1 MSREVPDNDLM
12 QQAIAGDRGALSS
25 LLLEHYDDLHRHIA
39 ARISNHLQGLVRADD
54 ILQQTFVRVAQ
65 RISDFEPQ
73 HDGAFRAWLKTIA
86 ENLLRDAEKRR
97 RRERRAPSE
106 FGYGSVGAHPQRG
119 GLVDRLAGD
128 HTTPARGVQRRD
140 NIVHMKAAMQQL
152 PGEQREVIRRRYLLG
167 QSLEEIA
174 NALGCSKD
182 AARGMCYRA
191 RQRLRTHMGRSSLYF
206 SG

>member
-1 MSREVPDNDLM
+1 MSPPASDNDRL
-12 QQAIAGDRGALSS
+12 QQAIDGDRAALSS
-25 LLLEHYDDLHRHIA
+25 LLLEHYDGLHRHIT
-39 ARISNHLQGLVRADD
+39 ARISNQLQGLVRADD

-65 RISDFEPQ
+65 RISTFEPH

-106 FGYGSVGAHPQRG
+106 IGAGPLSNQG
-119 GLVDRLAGD
+119 GRAGRMDRLAGD
-128 HTTPARGVQRRD
+128 VSTPAKRVQRRD
-140 NIVHMKAAMQQL
+140 SIVHMKAAMRQL
-152 PGEQREVIRRRYLLG
+152 PREQREVIRRRYLLG
-167 QSLEEIA
+167 QSLDEIA

-191 RQRLRTHMGRSSLYF
+191 RQRLRTHMGRTSLYF